1 MVFLPADDW
10 GSLQFLNPDMNMVS
24 FQAQQEQLAAASD
37 ILGLQDYSLPNF
49 PDYTTCID
57 PLSETY
63 ESSCSENFLLPDFYL
78 PTENINLS
86 SFQSPEIFPS
96 LDEYGCSYQQNPKT
110 PKFLQPQ
117 LLAPTPSPQ
126 TQIPQ
131 QPSYECAKM
140 NKPNGG
146 AVTLSAQSI
155 AARERRRRITEKT
168 QELGRLI
175 PGATKMNTAE
185 MLQAAYKY
193 VKFLQAQV
201 SVLKLMT
208 DSPVHQIFDKIFK
221 QEKKDLQAVASP
233 IVQEKLYSEEKC
245 LVSKEFVQVLANDHD
260 IESKPLL
267 KDNPLDLNEN
277 HTFFFNK
284 ENVCV

>member
-1 MVFLPADDW
+1 MAMMSSFCPADDW

-96 LDEYGCSYQQNPKT
+96 LDEYGCSYQQNPKRQ
-110 PKFLQPQ
+110 KF
-117 LLAPTPSPQ
+117 
-126 TQIPQ
+126 
-131 QPSYECAKM
+131 
-140 NKPNGG
+140 
-146 AVTLSAQSI
+146 VTLSAQSI

-208 DSPVHQIFDKIFK
+208 DSP

-267 KDNPLDLNEN
+267 KDSVAQLLQ
-277 HTFFFNK
+277 TK
-284 ENVCV
+284 G

>member
-1 MVFLPADDW
+1 MAMMSSFCPADDW

-24 FQAQQEQLAAASD
+24 FQAHQEQLAAASG

-57 PLSETY
+57 PLFETY
-63 ESSCSENFLLPDFYL
+63 ESSSSENFPLPDFYL

-86 SFQSPEIFPS
+86 SLQSPEIFPS
-96 LDEYGCSYQQNPKT
+96 LDEYGCSYQQNPKRQ
-110 PKFLQPQ
+110 KFGVCSFFNAYDDQFLQPQ

-126 TQIPQ
+126 TQIQQ

-208 DSPVHQIFDKIFK
+208 DSPVHQ
-221 QEKKDLQAVASP
+221 EKKDLQAVASP
-233 IVQEKLYSEEKC
+233 IVQEKLYSEEMC

-267 KDNPLDLNEN
+267 KDSVAQLLQTNG
-277 HTFFFNK
+277 
-284 ENVCV
+284 